1 MRKVLLTTTALVALG
16 GVSAASAIDISGS
29 YGVEYYS
36 ESNTGGSADA
46 ADVSGDTFNQ
56 DGLIVFSGSSTADSG
71 LTFGGRMTLSHSGA
85 IEDQQMTISGDFG
98 SLMAGAQDG
107 MVDGMDGFMQG
118 SAMVENASS
127 TTNGTA
133 AAVNL
138 KTTSMVADNPG
149 TVKVGFQSNV
159 ISGFQLGY
167 SYEDGGAD
175 ATSNDDVSAWIV
187 TYDLGVAKLGYAN
200 STQGSTTANNAKLD
214 QSQVGIGTSLAGVTI
229 AASWGS
235 AKQAGANGN
244 ADTSKIDTRD
254 IGVSYS
260 VDDSTGIYAAFI
272 DSEEKTGS
280 NAGDKMTSSTFGLTY
295 TVAPGVS
302 TVFETASS
310 DYTDATTGSS
320 NSDGNNNTTAKI
332 VVSF

>member
-71 LTFGGRMTLSHSGA
+71 LTFGGRMTLNHAGA

-98 SLMAGAQDG
+98 SIMAGAQDG
-107 MVDGMDGFMQG
+107 VVDGMDGFMQG
-118 SAMVENASS
+118 SAMVENGSS
-127 TTNGTA
+127 TTNGGSNG
-133 AAVNL
+133 VGL
-138 KTTSMVADNPG
+138 YTTSMVADNPG

-167 SYEDGGAD
+167 SYEDAGSD
-175 ATSNDDVSAWIV
+175 ATSNNDVSAWIV

-200 STQGSTTANNAKLD
+200 STTDSTTANGAKLD

-244 ADTSKIDTRD
+244 PDTSKIDTRD
-254 IGVSYS
+254 VGVSYS
-260 VDDSTGIYAAFI
+260 IDDSTGIYAAFI
-272 DSEEKTGS
+272 DSEEKTGT

-310 DYTDATTGSS
+310 DYTDNTSGSS
-320 NSDGNNNTTAKI
+320 NSDGNSNTTAKI

>member
-1 MRKVLLTTTALVALG
+1 MRKILLTTTALVALG

-71 LTFGGRMTLSHSGA
+71 LTFGGRMTLNHAGA

-98 SLMAGAQDG
+98 SIMAGAQDG

-127 TTNGTA
+127 TVNGTA

-149 TVKVGFQSNV
+149 TVKVGFRSNE

-167 SYEDGGAD
+167 SYEDGGSD
-175 ATSNDDVSAWIV
+175 ATSNNDVSAWIV

-200 STQGSTTANNAKLD
+200 STTGSTTANGAKLD

-254 IGVSYS
+254 VGVSYS

-272 DSEEKTGS
+272 DSEEKTGT

-310 DYTDATTGSS
+310 DYTDNTSGSS
-320 NSDGNNNTTAKI
+320 NSDGNSNTTAKI

>member
-71 LTFGGRMTLSHSGA
+71 LTFGGRMTLSHAGA

-98 SLMAGAQDG
+98 SIMAGAQDG

-118 SAMVENASS
+118 SAMVENGSS

-133 AAVNL
+133 AAVGL

-167 SYEDGGAD
+167 SYEDGGSD

-200 STQGSTTANNAKLD
+200 STTDSTTTNGANLG

-229 AASWGS
+229 AASYGT
-235 AKQAGANGN
+235 AKQAGANGA

-272 DSEEKTGS
+272 DSEEKTGT
-280 NAGDKMTSSTFGLTY
+280 NAGDKMSSSTFGLTY

-310 DYTDATTGSS
+310 DYTDATVGSA
-320 NSDGNNNTTAKI
+320 NSDGNSNTTAKI

>member
-71 LTFGGRMTLSHSGA
+71 LTFGGRMTLNHAGA

-98 SLMAGAQDG
+98 SIMAGAQDG

-127 TTNGTA
+127 TVNGTA

-167 SYEDGGAD
+167 SYEDAGSD
-175 ATSNDDVSAWIV
+175 ATSNNDVSAWIV

-200 STQGSTTANNAKLD
+200 STTGSTTANGAKLD

-254 IGVSYS
+254 VGVSYS

-272 DSEEKTGS
+272 DSEEKTGT

-310 DYTDATTGSS
+310 DYTDATAGSA
-320 NSDGNNNTTAKI
+320 NSDGNSNTTAKI

>member
-71 LTFGGRMTLSHSGA
+71 LTFGGRMTLNHSGA
-85 IEDQQMTISGDFG
+85 IEDQQMTIAGDFG
-98 SLMAGAQDG
+98 SIMAGAQDG
-107 MVDGMDGFMQG
+107 VVDGMDGFMQG

-133 AAVNL
+133 AAINL

-159 ISGFQLGY
+159 VSGFQLGY
-167 SYEDGGAD
+167 SYEDAGSD
-175 ATSNDDVSAWIV
+175 ATSNNDVSAWIV

-200 STQGSTTANNAKLD
+200 SSTGSTTANGAKLD

-254 IGVSYS
+254 VGVSYS

-310 DYTDATTGSS
+310 DYTDATAGSA
-320 NSDGNNNTTAKI
+320 NSDGNSNTTAKI